1 MSHPF
6 IAEKGFTLVELM
18 IVIVL
23 VGIVLGIGVPS
34 FQAMMQGSRM
44 TGQYNSLTGSLT
56 YARSEAIKRAS
67 TVAVCARATE
77 NSCGEDWSNGWLVFD
92 DAGDTLGFID
102 ADESVLKS
110 AKMDEADMTLA
121 NRARVDTGA
130 AAPVARPYIRF
141 GPRGTAN
148 WRGAG
153 YFLFCDERGTPGAR
167 VANISLAGSVRQGRR
182 DASGNLLNVFNQ
194 AVTCP

>member
-1 MSHPF
+1 VSHPF

>member
-1 MSHPF
+1 VSYPF

-56 YARSEAIKRAS
+56 YA
-67 TVAVCARATE
+67 
-77 NSCGEDWSNGWLVFD
+77 
-92 DAGDTLGFID
+92 LGFID

-110 AKMDEADMTLA
+110 AKLDEADMTLA
-121 NRARVDTGA
+121 NRARVDAGA